1 MKILL
6 VIWLILH
13 AIPVFWLVFHAL
25 GVFFSSL
32 KKEPHIPEAAPEAD
46 FACVITAYKNMDIAV
61 PLVESLLKQQYPH
74 FHIYLVGDQCE
85 GEFPISHENLTVHQP
100 AAPLNSKV
108 RSMRYGVEQT
118 QRAHSHAVIF
128 DPDNL
133 APTHFLKR
141 LNDYLVSGYP
151 AVQGLRVAKNLDS
164 TIACIDA
171 AGEYYYNYTT
181 RYVPWRLGSSTNIA
195 GSGQAVRMDL
205 FKAYLDTEEMDIDK
219 HGVIAAEDKILQHQ
233 LVGQGY
239 RIGCAHDAR
248 LYDEK
253 ISEGGQLERQ
263 RTRWL
268 HAYFRH
274 LPQAL
279 GVALKGLAKLDVNR
293 FLSGLYAA
301 YPPMFLL
308 VSGSIILG
316 GIDLVGWLF
325 FGASPWAWGAV
336 ALVLAVVIFGLN
348 FMLALKLGGAPA
360 SVFKAMLKVPVFVWR
375 QFKALFQMG
384 KAKKDFLVTTNQK
397 VMRLEDVE
405 KK

>member
-1 MKILL
+1 MQILL
-6 VIWLILH
+6 IIWLIVHSVLL
-13 AIPVFWLVFHAL
+13 FWLIFHAL
-25 GVFFSSL
+25 GLLLSRL
-32 KKEPHIPEAAPEAD
+32 RREPVIPDAKPEAD
-46 FACVITAYKNMDIAV
+46 FACIITAYKSMDIAV
-61 PLVESLLKQQYPH
+61 PLVESLIRQDYPD
-74 FHIYLVGDQCE
+74 FHIYLVADQCE
-85 GEFPISHENLTVHQP
+85 GDFPIEHKLLTVHQP
-100 AAPLNSKV
+100 EQPLNSKV
-108 RSMRYGVEQT
+108 RSMRYGVEHGL
-118 QRAHSHAVIF
+118 REHSHALIF

-133 APTHFLKR
+133 APTHFLQR
-141 LNDYLVSGYP
+141 LNDYITAGYP

-195 GSGQAVRMDL
+195 GSGQAIRMDL
-205 FKAYLDTEEMDIDK
+205 FKAYLDTDEMDVDK

-233 LVGQGY
+233 LVGQGH
-239 RIGCAHDAR
+239 RIACAHDAR

-279 GVALKGLAKLDVNR
+279 GVAVKGLFKADVNR

-308 VSGSIILG
+308 VSGSVLMGGLDLLG
-316 GIDLVGWLF
+316 WLAFGAWPWMWGLLGLVG
-325 FGASPWAWGAV
+325 GVAV
-336 ALVLAVVIFGLN
+336 FALN

-360 SVFKAMLKVPVFVWR
+360 QVFVAMLQVPKFVWR

-384 KAKKDFLVTTNQK
+384 KAKKDFLVTQNKK

-405 KK
+405 E